1 MARKLVLAF
10 FIVLCLWG
18 KSDGQ
23 SLTMDKFTNQLF
35 FNIFKEQPD
44 ASFQDFLKANIPVL
58 LEKKIKDAV
67 WVANPN
73 KNNQEAH
80 EEIHSYIFYKHPF
93 FKSSFTA
100 GKMEFFTYRS
110 KENNA
115 VLISNLKLWFEF
127 DSQPDAEV
135 AFSNLIESFIPIST
149 AKKFSSTN
157 GAQRAEFSDN
167 KETKGFG
174 KIRIRLT
181 ADNLDKHI
189 FKILIETENE
199 L

>member
-1 MARKLVLAF
+1 MARKVLLAC
-10 FIVLCLWG
+10 FIVFSLLG
-18 KSDGQ
+18 KTDGQ

-44 ASFQDFLKANIPVL
+44 ITILDFIKTNIPL
-58 LEKKIKDAV
+58 LAEKKSKEAV
-67 WVANPN
+67 WVLNTPSAIQNAP
-73 KNNQEAH
+73 
-80 EEIHSYIFYKHPF
+80 EEVHSFIFYKHPF
-93 FKSSFTA
+93 FKSNFTS
-100 GKMEFFTYRS
+100 GKMEFYTFRN
-110 KENNA
+110 KQVNA
-115 VLISNLKLWFEF
+115 IQISNLKLWFEF
-127 DSQPDAEV
+127 DTQPEAEV
-135 AFSNLIESFIPIST
+135 AFSNLIETFIPIST

-181 ADNLDKHI
+181 ADNLDRHV
-189 FKILIETENE
+189 FKVLFETENE